1 MAQKSSKQRAE
12 EAVLDLKSKLRQ
24 LNNALA
30 GKGATIAENAP
41 LVATIKSVEGLKAQA
56 PLTITIFKELQ
67 FWQYVD
73 AELPPMRIA
82 ESYKQ
87 ANLSY
92 CFAQNNALKS
102 LPTVENIDMAINM
115 SSYASGCTSIIEV
128 SLGALTNATNISGAF
143 SGCTSLASVTI
154 GAMPKATKAQ
164 QIFYGCPSLK
174 DVSIDLSGGLLTD
187 FVYAFFNCTTLQ
199 RVKGVIDLT
208 NATSVHG
215 TFQGCPSL
223 EEVRINGLK
232 SDLDLSACVNLSIDS
247 VRYLIENAQS
257 VTGKRIDL
265 NRKLLDA
272 NEEAL
277 GDLGDTASDKGW
289 TINYR

>member
-1 MAQKSSKQRAE
+1 MALSSKQRAE
-12 EAVLDLKSKLRQ
+12 AEVLDLKAKLRQ
-24 LNNALA
+24 LNKILA
-30 GKGATIAENAP
+30 TKGAVVAENAP
-41 LVATIKSVEGLKAQA
+41 LVATIKAVEGLKAQA

-92 CFAQNNALKS
+92 CFAQNKALKS
-102 LPTVENIDMAINM
+102 LPTVENLDMAINM

-154 GAMPKATKAQ
+154 GAAPKATNAQ
-164 QIFYGCPSLK
+164 QIFYGCPNLK
-174 DVSIDLSGGLLTD
+174 DVSIAISGGLLTD
-187 FVYAFFNCTTLQ
+187 FGYAFFNCTTLQ
-199 RVKGVIDLT
+199 RVTGVIDFT

-215 TFQGCPSL
+215 SFQGCSSL
-223 EEVRINGLK
+223 EEVRVKGLK
-232 SDLDLSACVNLSIDS
+232 VDLDLSACASLSVESVKYLVDNL
-247 VRYLIENAQS
+247 QQ
-257 VTGKRIDL
+257 VTGKSITLASAWQTAHQD
-265 NRKLLDA
+265 
-272 NEEAL
+272 EARAYAQKA
-277 GDLGDTASDKGW
+277 TAKGFAL
-289 TINYR
+289 TFR

>member
-1 MAQKSSKQRAE
+1 MAQKSSKQQAE
-12 EAVLDLKSKLRQ
+12 EAVLDLKGKLRQ
-24 LNNALA
+24 LNKILA
-30 GKGATIAENAP
+30 GKGATIEENAP
-41 LVATIKSVEGLKAQA
+41 LVDTIKAVEGLKAQA
-56 PLTITIFKELQ
+56 PLTITIFKEMQ

-164 QIFYGCPSLK
+164 QIFSGCPNLK

-215 TFQGCPSL
+215 AFQGCPSL
-223 EEVRINGLK
+223 EEVRIKGAK
-232 SDLDLSACVNLSIDS
+232 ADIDLSACAKLSVESVKYLVDNL
-247 VRYLIENAQS
+247 QQ
-257 VTGKRIDL
+257 VTGKSITL
-265 NRKLLDA
+265 A
-272 NEEAL
+272 SAWQTAHPTEARAYAQKA
-277 GDLGDTASDKGW
+277 TTKGFAL
-289 TINYR
+289 TFR